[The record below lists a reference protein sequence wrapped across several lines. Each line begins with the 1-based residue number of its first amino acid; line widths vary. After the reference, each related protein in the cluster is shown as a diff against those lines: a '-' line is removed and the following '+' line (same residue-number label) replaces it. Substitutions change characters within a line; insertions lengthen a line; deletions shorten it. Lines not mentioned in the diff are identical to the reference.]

1 MKCILIPESLK
12 IVVAMPRL
20 SKTKFLAIS
29 KTVGELTEANIHSG
43 TFVDEIGGMSS
54 FENLELISTK
64 VLLPVLSNQMNQMS
78 WGNLTSREI
87 SDCFHSFLSSSTI
100 ICGQVKGETR
110 LPTPLSYGDN
120 CSLTES
126 TNRTSLFESSI
137 ITWTKQIKN
146 VLKQDPEAQLKLGF
160 HPTPDVEIL
169 FWKNKANNLNSIFE
183 QLQNTETRRVLEALD
198 KAKSTYCITFARICK
213 EVYAARHEANDNMK
227 HLKALEKWVNKLN
240 EDDFVNISA
249 TFKPILHTIM
259 LIWKHSTYYNTPSR
273 LVILIREICN
283 SIIDQACRFISGE
296 QLFSFIK
303 NEEANLAVDQLL
315 LVLKVCGNFKST
327 YFDYK
332 TRVANECPK
341 NPWSIQNGALFARLD
356 CFIERSHD
364 ILDLTKTIIQFSKL
378 SKVEIGGTKGSTLT
392 STIQQIKDDFQRTV
406 DAVKNLEY
414 DIMDIK
420 AVQFDGEYSKF
431 RKIVKE
437 IERRL
442 GAVIGLALDDCETVY
457 GRFQLVDTF
466 DKQLLDRPIIQDEV
480 EVKQIVLIQSYGK
493 DLKVI
498 QEEFFLY

>member
-1 MKCILIPESLK
+1 MLN
-12 IVVAMPRL
+12 A
-20 SKTKFLAIS
+20 LA
-29 KTVGELTEANIHSG
+29 
-43 TFVDEIGGMSS
+43 
-54 FENLELISTK
+54 
-64 VLLPVLSNQMNQMS
+64 
-78 WGNLTSREI
+78 
-87 SDCFHSFLSSSTI
+87 
-100 ICGQVKGETR
+100 
-110 LPTPLSYGDN
+110 
-120 CSLTES
+120 
-126 TNRTSLFESSI
+126 
-137 ITWTKQIKN
+137 
-146 VLKQDPEAQLKLGF
+146 
-160 HPTPDVEIL
+160 
-169 FWKNKANNLNSIFE
+169 
-183 QLQNTETRRVLEALD
+183 
-198 KAKSTYCITFARICK
+198 KAKSTYCVTFARICK
-213 EVYAARHEANDNMK
+213 EVYTTQLEVNDNMK
-227 HLKALEKWVNKLN
+227 HLKTLEKWVNKLN

-480 EVKQIVLIQSYGK
+480 EVKQIVLIQ
-493 DLKVI
+493 
-498 QEEFFLY
+498 EEFFLY